1 MWFYLRLKHCGAG
14 KSTMYHAVWRKGA
27 YTVSL
32 CGEAGGEIIFERT
45 DSWGRTGDWG
55 AVETIWI
62 LNNCSKKFSRES
74 TRGLPSCSASPA
86 EVQLPRA
93 SEIIYFH
100 RIQRKCISQAYY
112 QNRLFVFHQEENK
125 GKHAGS
131 LQCDRGLWAFSLSQK
146 LLSHLEDLQH
156 PKWKWTLLQVVCG
169 WLRTET

>member
-1 MWFYLRLKHCGAG
+1 MQAKAPCIMQFEEKGDE
-14 KSTMYHAVWRKGA
+14 GA

-45 DSWGRTGDWG
+45 DSWGRTGDWR
-55 AVETIWI
+55 AVETVWI

-112 QNRLFVFHQEENK
+112 QNRLFVSTRKRIKENTLAVYNVTEGYEHLVFPK
-125 GKHAGS
+125 SCSAIWKTYSTPSESEHS
-131 LQCDRGLWAFSLSQK
+131 YR
-146 LLSHLEDLQH
+146 LL
-156 PKWKWTLLQVVCG
+156 VG
-169 WLRTET
+169 G